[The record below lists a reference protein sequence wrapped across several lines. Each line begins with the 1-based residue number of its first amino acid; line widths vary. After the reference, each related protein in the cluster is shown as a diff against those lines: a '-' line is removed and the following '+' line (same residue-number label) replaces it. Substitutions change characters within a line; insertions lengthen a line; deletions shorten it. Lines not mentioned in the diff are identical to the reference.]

1 MAFSDSL
8 KPIYNRLVI
17 LAIIPRQLVH
27 APMAAAD
34 GTMDHS
40 DLEQIQEDFEG
51 DLGTYS
57 HGQLSSKS
65 SKREIKFFFKIVNR
79 TTKFWLL

>member
-8 KPIYNRLVI
+8 KPIQNRLVI
-17 LAIIPRQLVH
+17 LAIIPRQLAH

-40 DLEQIQEDFEG
+40 DLEQIQEGF
-51 DLGTYS
+51 
-57 HGQLSSKS
+57 
-65 SKREIKFFFKIVNR
+65 
-79 TTKFWLL
+79 

>member
-8 KPIYNRLVI
+8 KPIQNLLVI
-17 LAIIPRQLVH
+17 LAIIPRQLAH

-40 DLEQIQEDFEG
+40 DLEQIQEGF
-51 DLGTYS
+51 
-57 HGQLSSKS
+57 
-65 SKREIKFFFKIVNR
+65 
-79 TTKFWLL
+79 